1 MSSIR
6 TIKELA
12 SGDTGSTDARGSSIG
27 TKYALEQIQGLKE
40 KNDAAQKELLFSQSI
55 QQVVV
60 DSNTKDV
67 VIPYRTDYL
76 KTVLPADAAGS
87 GGAAGDWVVSE
98 TNAGA
103 AIVFTKLNNFD
114 GVTITPIDRSAGI
127 AIPNMV
133 LRQNAIPLMDQAKR
147 ELTYHA
153 GDEVDQ
159 QVANIIAS
167 STASTTSTRGSQI
180 VYGGDATADSGLDSD
195 DTFDPDL
202 IANAKTKLQSRK
214 CKFWSAGVEANSSQ
228 DKPPWRNVPADPFL
242 LFISSEQENALLKS
256 SQFVN
261 ASEYGGNEVVLN
273 GEIGRY
279 LGVKIIVSE
288 NVTKVASGGTAPD
301 GGSVTTTDIARCIMM
316 KPKAAA
322 AIAWSIRPR
331 LHVFDYQRELEKNF
345 ILEQAYEAAVIHDD
359 AIVNIDV
366 TDI

>member
-27 TKYALEQIQGLKE
+27 TKYALEPIQWLKE
-40 KNDAAQKELLFSQSI
+40 INDAAQKQLMFAQSI
-55 QQVVV
+55 QQVIV
-60 DSNTKDV
+60 DGNTKDV

-76 KTVLPADAAGS
+76 ATVEPSLGTGS
-87 GGAAGDWVVSE
+87 GGTGGDWVVSE

-103 AIVFTKLNNFD
+103 AITFTKLNNFD

-153 GDEVDQ
+153 GDEVDIQ
-159 QVANIIAS
+159 TAKILKAA
-167 STASTTSTRGSQI
+167 TASTSSARGAQT
-180 VYGGDATADSGLDSD
+180 VYGGDATTDASLDSA

-214 CKFWSAGVEANSSQ
+214 TKYWSGGTEANSSQ
-228 DKPPWRNVPADPFL
+228 DKPPWRNTPDDPFM
-242 LFISSEQENALLKS
+242 LFISSEQENSLLKS

-261 ASEYGGNEVVLN
+261 AAEYGGNEVVLN
-273 GEIGRY
+273 GEIGKF
-279 LGVKIIVSE
+279 LGVKIIVTE
-288 NVTKVASGGTAPD
+288 NTPKVASGGTAPD
-301 GGSVTTTDIARCIMM
+301 GGSAPSVDIARCMM
-316 KPKAAA
+316 IKPKAAA

-345 ILEQAYEAAVIHDD
+345 ILEQAYEVATIHNDAVVH
-359 AIVNIDV
+359 IDV